1 MKRVIALGGLLA
13 LALSLGQV
21 WAAEGIESGPQVG
34 NDIPGPFKPL
44 NVTGEFAGKKECQ
57 VCKNG
62 TNPVAM
68 VFARE
73 VSAPL
78 KALVKKIDA
87 ATGKNSDKKMGSF
100 VVFCSDDEGLEKNL
114 KELADKEKLEN
125 IVLTIDTPAGPPKYK
140 VAKDADV
147 TVVLYVGG
155 AVKANYAFRK
165 GELKDEDIGRILGD
179 LPKILK

>member
-1 MKRVIALGGLLA
+1 MKRVIALVGLLA
-13 LALSLGQV
+13 IALAFGQT
-21 WAAEGIESGPQVG
+21 WAAESLESGPQAG
-34 NDIPGPFKPL
+34 QDIPGPFKPL
-44 NVTGEFAGKKECQ
+44 NITGEFAGKKECQ
-57 VCKNG
+57 VCRNG

-73 VSAPL
+73 VSAPV
-78 KALVKKIDA
+78 KALVKKIDV

-114 KELADKEKLEN
+114 QTLAEKEKLEH

-147 TVVLYVGG
+147 TVVLYVDGT
-155 AVKANYAFRK
+155 VKSNYAFRK
-165 GELKDEDIGRILGD
+165 GELKDQDIDKILGD